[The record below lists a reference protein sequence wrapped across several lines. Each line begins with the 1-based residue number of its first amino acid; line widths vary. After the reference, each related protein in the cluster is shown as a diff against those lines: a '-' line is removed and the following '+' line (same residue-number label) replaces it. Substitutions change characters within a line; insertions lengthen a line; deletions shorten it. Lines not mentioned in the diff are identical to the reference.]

1 METAQLYQSLTFLA
15 YATGVIVIL
24 VGGMLIKVLFDLSK
38 LTKKVDETAEMVKTE
53 LTPTLQNINKSVA
66 IVSGIISATKYMVY
80 ICLRNFSLPSLN
92 FLKNALNRFIL
103 IRSPKSEHPSYLTEL
118 YRRNEP
124 VYRIKYLHIQ
134 HRIRQPALHLYN

>member
-38 LTKKVDETAEMVKTE
+38 LTKKVDETADMVKTE

-66 IVSGIISATKYMVY
+66 IVSGIIIKTDEGVNKIKDAIKNSPLNILAKLGSITGSVTRGFASGLCTAFKM
-80 ICLRNFSLPSLN
+80 FS
-92 FLKNALNRFIL
+92 K
-103 IRSPKSEHPSYLTEL
+103 K
-118 YRRNEP
+118 
-124 VYRIKYLHIQ
+124 K
-134 HRIRQPALHLYN
+134 

>member
-66 IVSGIISATKYMVY
+66 IVSGIIIKTDEGVNKIKDAIKNSPLNIIAKLGSITGSITKGFASGLCTAFKM
-80 ICLRNFSLPSLN
+80 FS
-92 FLKNALNRFIL
+92 K
-103 IRSPKSEHPSYLTEL
+103 K
-118 YRRNEP
+118 
-124 VYRIKYLHIQ
+124 K
-134 HRIRQPALHLYN
+134 